1 MTSLRLGIFMPDARM
16 GSLVETDEMA
26 AAFSLRLANADV
38 EWVVVKGEGAVNV
51 LANVTCA

>member
-1 MTSLRLGIFMPDARM
+1 MPDARM